1 MKISVLCA
9 ALVLCA
15 PVVMADDSQ
24 ESASGCVPLTDRKT
38 TLTSDEREPEY
49 TAGGLCIGVYS
60 NQPSLNRYG
69 YYYPYRPYY
78 YNYFFYPYR
87 PYYYNYNYGW

>member
-9 ALVLCA
+9 WLVFCA
-15 PVVMADDSQ
+15 PVVMAEESQ
-24 ESASGCVPLTDRKT
+24 ESASGCIPLTNRKT
-38 TLTSDEREPEY
+38 ALQEEEKEPAY

-60 NQPSLNRYG
+60 YQPSLNRYG
-69 YYYPYRPYY
+69 YYYPCRPYY